1 MAEPFAELLHLG
13 RGVTRPFRRD
23 GRGDFATAT
32 GAELITA
39 AVGQILGTIAE
50 SAVNI
55 GEVPWR
61 PDFGSK
67 LHLLRHS
74 PNNEALVETARIFVI
89 EAIQRWEPRVRI
101 SNVQISRDETEAGG
115 GNKLTIR
122 LRFAFVELQTGVA
135 IFEELETTVVV

>member
-32 GAELITA
+32 GAALVSA
-39 AVGQILGTIAE
+39 AVGQILGTIAD
-50 SAVNI
+50 SAVNV
-55 GEVPWR
+55 GELPWR

-74 PNNEALVETARIFVI
+74 PNNEALVETARVFVI
-89 EAIQRWEPRVRI
+89 EAVQRWEPRVRI
-101 SNVQISRDETEAGG
+101 SNVEISRDETEGSG

-122 LRFAFVELQTGVA
+122 LRYAFVELQTGVA
-135 IFEELETTVVV
+135 IFEDLETAVVV